1 MQIFCKLHYTI
12 TTAPCVPSKKKEGK
26 WENKINALQLF
37 LVRFHQNMFNYVF
50 VQLKWFSFCHSAQTY
65 IFYQVKNF
73 SDDSSLQNYYI
84 LLQKKE
90 EILLG
95 RKVDK
100 SLLFCDIFGIILG
113 QKTNNLEERR
123 ERTYKKMPLLT
134 RSLEKKTFSL
144 LVLRVVNCLMLCRIL
159 VES

>member
-1 MQIFCKLHYTI
+1 MSLYDDRNDFPFRKVHKSR
-12 TTAPCVPSKKKEGK
+12 A
-26 WENKINALQLF
+26 
-37 LVRFHQNMFNYVF
+37 
-50 VQLKWFSFCHSAQTY
+50 
-65 IFYQVKNF
+65 F
-73 SDDSSLQNYYI
+73 SDDSSLQNYYFI
-84 LLQKKE
+84 LLQKE
-90 EILLG
+90 G
-95 RKVDK
+95 RRKVDK

-123 ERTYKKMPLLT
+123 ERDIQKMPLLT

>member
-1 MQIFCKLHYTI
+1 MIHHCKITIYFCK
-12 TTAPCVPSKKKEGK
+12 
-26 WENKINALQLF
+26 
-37 LVRFHQNMFNYVF
+37 
-50 VQLKWFSFCHSAQTY
+50 
-65 IFYQVKNF
+65 
-73 SDDSSLQNYYI
+73 
-84 LLQKKE
+84 KKE

>member
-1 MQIFCKLHYTI
+1 MHC
-12 TTAPCVPSKKKEGK
+12 
-26 WENKINALQLF
+26 N
-37 LVRFHQNMFNYVF
+37 
-50 VQLKWFSFCHSAQTY
+50 FSWLDFIRICSIMSLYDDRNDFPFRKVHKSRA
-65 IFYQVKNF
+65 F

-123 ERTYKKMPLLT
+123 ERDIQKMPLLT
-134 RSLEKKTFSL
+134 RSLEKKTFLSS
-144 LVLRVVNCLMLCRIL
+144 C
-159 VES
+159 S